1 MHILWHFLCCSFFS
15 SELLQLYVMP
25 LSGLCT
31 LHFNQAASYMAFTR
45 QHWSR
50 ESIISLCFAAVA
62 TAWYVRAV
70 FTSFILRARPGDILI
85 IIIIKNILIL
95 LFLPSK
101 YNQLTVHR
109 MNWSFKWS
117 LEIKLKIAL
126 CMKVQL
132 THYKHTVYCFICP
145 GLGYTTA
152 LPEMLIRTA
161 SQD

>member
-1 MHILWHFLCCSFFS
+1 MCRISVFTPMYTGYLPPSQAARRHWTHAYILWHFLPVLFFS

-25 LSGLCT
+25 LPGLCT

-70 FTSFILRARPGDILI
+70 FTSFILRTRPGHIL
-85 IIIIKNILIL
+85 L

-117 LEIKLKIAL
+117 VEIKPKNSSLHKGPVDAL
-126 CMKVQL
+126 
-132 THYKHTVYCFICP
+132 
-145 GLGYTTA
+145 
-152 LPEMLIRTA
+152 
-161 SQD
+161 

>member
-1 MHILWHFLCCSFFS
+1 MCRISVFTPMYTITQVISHHHRQRGVIGRMHTSCDISCLFFFFS

-25 LSGLCT
+25 LPGLCT

-50 ESIISLCFAAVA
+50 ESIISPCFAAVA

-70 FTSFILRARPGDILI
+70 FTSFILRTRPGHIL
-85 IIIIKNILIL
+85 L

-117 LEIKLKIAL
+117 VEIKPKNSSLHKGPVDAL
-126 CMKVQL
+126 
-132 THYKHTVYCFICP
+132 
-145 GLGYTTA
+145 
-152 LPEMLIRTA
+152 
-161 SQD
+161 